1 MMQVVCCQLA
11 VRLETG
17 TLGLATERTSDGAWV
32 ESSVSSACLVR
43 CVALELR
50 GEVLAFVFIMY
61 QPDPETR
68 FGGRR
73 HRWCTDGT
81 GDGDNDTKEKGQ
93 DAQRD
98 YALQR
103 EQIPL
108 CVIMDPAIISLVFIL
123 SVSVLRQISLL
134 QWSQVEPSFQSWAPS
149 WGALSDFKEY

>member
-17 TLGLATERTSDGAWV
+17 TLGLTTERTSDGAWV

-61 QPDPETR
+61 KPDPETR

-81 GDGDNDTKEKGQ
+81 GDGDNDTKEKGKMHSETMSLMAGRNTLQ
-93 DAQRD
+93 SKTIA
-98 YALQR
+98 ALCGVR
-103 EQIPL
+103 PSVSAE
-108 CVIMDPAIISLVFIL
+108 IMHMAIILVYCL
-123 SVSVLRQISLL
+123 
-134 QWSQVEPSFQSWAPS
+134 
-149 WGALSDFKEY
+149 

>member
-17 TLGLATERTSDGAWV
+17 TLGLTTERTSDGAWV

-50 GEVLAFVFIMY
+50 GEVLFIMY
-61 QPDPETR
+61 KPDPETR

-98 YALQR
+98 YEPDGWQEHPP
-103 EQIPL
+103 EQDN
-108 CVIMDPAIISLVFIL
+108 CSAV
-123 SVSVLRQISLL
+123 
-134 QWSQVEPSFQSWAPS
+134 
-149 WGALSDFKEY
+149 

>member
-17 TLGLATERTSDGAWV
+17 TLGLTTERTSDGVWV

-50 GEVLAFVFIMY
+50 GEVLAFLFIMY
-61 QPDPETR
+61 KPDPETR

-93 DAQRD
+93 DAHS
-98 YALQR
+98 YYISCL
-103 EQIPL
+103 
-108 CVIMDPAIISLVFIL
+108 II
-123 SVSVLRQISLL
+123 SVSVLRQFMSVL
-134 QWSQVEPSFQSWAPS
+134 Q
-149 WGALSDFKEY
+149 KIT

>member
-61 QPDPETR
+61 KPDPETR

-93 DAQRD
+93 MQNETMSLMAGRHTLRNNL
-98 YALQR
+98 A
-103 EQIPL
+103 E
-108 CVIMDPAIISLVFIL
+108 IMDPAIICV
-123 SVSVLRQISLL
+123 
-134 QWSQVEPSFQSWAPS
+134 
-149 WGALSDFKEY
+149 

>member
-17 TLGLATERTSDGAWV
+17 TLGLTTERTSDGAWV

-61 QPDPETR
+61 KPDPETR

-98 YALQR
+98 YEPDGWQAHTSR
-103 EQIPL
+103 AITSTE
-108 CVIMDPAIISLVFIL
+108 IMDLAIIYV
-123 SVSVLRQISLL
+123 
-134 QWSQVEPSFQSWAPS
+134 
-149 WGALSDFKEY
+149 

>member
-1 MMQVVCCQLA
+1 MQVVCCQLA

-61 QPDPETR
+61 KPDPETR

-98 YALQR
+98 YESDGR
-103 EQIPL
+103 N
-108 CVIMDPAIISLVFIL
+108 PAWSLRLWIW
-123 SVSVLRQISLL
+123 LL
-134 QWSQVEPSFQSWAPS
+134 
-149 WGALSDFKEY
+149 Y

>member
-61 QPDPETR
+61 KPDPATR
-68 FGGRR
+68 FGGRKTQVV
-73 HRWCTDGT
+73 HRRDRR
-81 GDGDNDTKEKGQ
+81 
-93 DAQRD
+93 QR
-98 YALQR
+98 YEGNRAR
-103 EQIPL
+103 
-108 CVIMDPAIISLVFIL
+108 
-123 SVSVLRQISLL
+123 
-134 QWSQVEPSFQSWAPS
+134 
-149 WGALSDFKEY
+149 